1 MAHADVTLSA
11 TLFGGSNVKRFSW
24 RRKATARQVFT
35 KRGFDVIRN
44 GNGGSLHIS
53 SILSPPHT
61 GRHRNSPDQSRR
73 LSRLLIDF
81 HFARLFA
88 AIG

>member
-1 MAHADVTLSA
+1 MAQANVTLSA

-24 RRKATARQVFT
+24 RRKATARQVLA

-44 GNGGSLHIS
+44 GNGPLHIS

-61 GRHRNSPDQSRR
+61 GRHRHSPDQSRHF
-73 LSRLLIDF
+73 SRLLIDF